1 MDKKYEYYKL
11 NLVGYLKIYEEH
23 THIVVSK
30 WWTWKELGMDL
41 GMDII
46 KIHCMQASNS
56 QRVNKALY

>member
-56 QRVNKALY
+56 QS